1 MAGTITIR
9 ACRLK
14 WLHDMRFA
22 PQHRSSGKQEG
33 WVGADTE
40 VKGSEMKRKS
50 PYLCISRTGVS
61 SSHIKKIWCAHL
73 LIKEKQVFG
82 GKVAEKTEKAHVVQS
97 SLYRCF
103 GTNLSV
109 SFVAAK
115 VCELLILLGE
125 NTN

>member
-40 VKGSEMKRKS
+40 VKGSEMKRKP
-50 PYLCISRTGVS
+50 PYLCISRTGVP
-61 SSHIKKIWCAHL
+61 SSHIKKIRCAHL

-82 GKVAEKTEKAHVVQS
+82 GKSCGKKQRRHMLCKALYTDVS
-97 SLYRCF
+97 EPICPSL
-103 GTNLSV
+103 LWLQKSV
-109 SFVAAK
+109 NF
-115 VCELLILLGE
+115 
-125 NTN
+125 